1 MITINDPIKFRNNV
15 CHELDKIISNPKYA
29 LNLEKAI
36 FNFSI
41 RECNN
46 KRIIKKWQ
54 NPQFVC
60 IYIDHLKTIIHN
72 IKTNTIL
79 EKIKNNSV
87 TPHTLSFMTHQ
98 ELKPERWQNLIEAKI
113 KFDKSKYETNL
124 DAATDTFT
132 CRKCKSN
139 KCSYYQMQTRS
150 ADEPMTTFVSC
161 LSCGNRW
168 KC

>member
-1 MITINDPIKFRNNV
+1 MLIKDPIRFRNNV
-15 CHELDKIISNPKYA
+15 CHKFEDFITDKKFA
-29 LNLEKAI
+29 LNLEKAV
-36 FNFSI
+36 FNFAINESTN
-41 RECNN
+41 R
-46 KRIIKKWQ
+46 KIIKKWE
-54 NPQFVC
+54 NPQFVTL
-60 IYIDHLKTIIHN
+60 YIDHLRTIFN
-72 IKTNTIL
+72 NLQDKNL
-79 EKIKNNSV
+79 MDKINKNSI

-98 ELKPERWQNLIEAKI
+98 EMKPERWQLLIDEKI
-113 KFDKSKYETNL
+113 KRDKSKYEMNM

-161 LSCGNRW
+161 IACGNRW